1 MFGKSFIHRKTRI
14 IQLWLLN
21 TVSVKIFLS
30 LNLFI
35 SGNETRIHGPLGDG
49 ARRQDCL
56 LRGKS
61 KHREK
66 VALNFCGGIVSILYF
81 LPLKLFNNQI
91 VSTSLDNSEPCSPGE
106 KIPNDIVSRSYT
118 FSQLLAHFLLFP
130 SNFYNSSS
138 VLGNFYSGLTRILL
152 FLVFEVYVLFWA
164 VCKK

>member
-1 MFGKSFIHRKTRI
+1 MKHWQTG
-14 IQLWLLN
+14 
-21 TVSVKIFLS
+21 SVKIFLS

-81 LPLKLFNNQI
+81 HPFKLFNNQI
-91 VSTSLDNSEPCSPGE
+91 VSTSLDNSVPCSPGKKPQMTSFQE
-106 KIPNDIVSRSYT
+106 VI
-118 FSQLLAHFLLFP
+118 LLASF
-130 SNFYNSSS
+130 
-138 VLGNFYSGLTRILL
+138 
-152 FLVFEVYVLFWA
+152 
-164 VCKK
+164 

>member
-1 MFGKSFIHRKTRI
+1 MAK
-14 IQLWLLN
+14 QLN

-66 VALNFCGGIVSILYF
+66 VALNFCGGIVSISFF
-81 LPLKLFNNQI
+81 LPLKLLNNQI
-91 VSTSLDNSEPCSPGE
+91 VSTSLDNSEPCSLG
-106 KIPNDIVSRSYT
+106 KK
-118 FSQLLAHFLLFP
+118 SQMTSFQEVILLASF
-130 SNFYNSSS
+130 
-138 VLGNFYSGLTRILL
+138 
-152 FLVFEVYVLFWA
+152 
-164 VCKK
+164 

>member
-1 MFGKSFIHRKTRI
+1 MWAPRRRAGSRWRSGSAPWGGSSTLSWRLPLSPSLICPTSSSEGGSGLIICICVSNTVSHTQNGKSRI
-14 IQLWLLN
+14 IQLWRQLN

-66 VALNFCGGIVSILYF
+66 VALNFCGGIVSISF
-81 LPLKLFNNQI
+81 VFSPL
-91 VSTSLDNSEPCSPGE
+91 
-106 KIPNDIVSRSYT
+106 
-118 FSQLLAHFLLFP
+118 
-130 SNFYNSSS
+130 
-138 VLGNFYSGLTRILL
+138 
-152 FLVFEVYVLFWA
+152 
-164 VCKK
+164 

>member
-1 MFGKSFIHRKTRI
+1 MAK
-14 IQLWLLN
+14 QLN

-66 VALNFCGGIVSILYF
+66 VALNFCGGIVSIISYF
-81 LPLKLFNNQI
+81 LPFKLLNNQI

-130 SNFYNSSS
+130 SNFYNRSH
-138 VLGNFYSGLTRILL
+138 VLRNFHPGLSRNLL

-164 VCKK
+164 ICKKWHLLKAV